1 MFLPRVTVFS
11 LSQSPSAFSSG
22 LRNRLIRPYSKRTI
36 SLCSAYLPP
45 HGTGTFA
52 SHPYPH
58 PHLLKLLLVQLL
70 SNSMGSTSE
79 LCSPSHGLCVLML
92 LYFYSNFPLLDKI
105 TFAFSTY
112 CLNFFVSRQATS
124 FCPQSLLSHA
134 FTHE

>member
-36 SLCSAYLPP
+36 SLCSAYLPTQ
-45 HGTGTFA
+45 GTGTFA

-58 PHLLKLLLVQLL
+58 PHLLKLLVQLL

-79 LCSPSHGLCVLML
+79 LCSPSHGLCILML

-112 CLNFFVSRQATS
+112 CLNLFFSRQATS